1 MSKALVIGNGKSRA
15 WFRSPR
21 WVAADD
27 VVTWGCNAIY
37 REGPV
42 DNLVA
47 MDNAMKFEIHASG
60 YPKKHQCWFS
70 SWNVIDSMVW
80 SIIKH
85 DCGVPEYFIHESEDE
100 TPLCV
105 INEYKSNTL
114 QELVNETLTQNPH
127 YNMDDVSEHLISKDW
142 RYKDAGYWIS
152 YISGQNLEQIVEK
165 KQKILA
171 KTIIFSLG
179 FSLVFISFGATASYF
194 GSFLINYSDTLRI
207 IAGIIIIIF
216 SLQIMGVLKLNILNK
231 EKRFY
236 TKNYSN
242 NLFFPFLVG
251 TAFAFGW
258 TPCIGPVLG
267 SILTL
272 AAVETSIAQGVIL
285 LSFYSLGLAIP
296 FILSGYAITKFLSV
310 SKNLKSKMRLI
321 SLIGGSILLITGI
334 LILTNVLQIV
344 GFYLLE
350 IFPFLENF
358 G

>member
-1 MSKALVIGNGKSRA
+1 MFIKSYIALGAGFIS
-15 WFRSPR
+15 FLSPC
-21 WVAADD
+21 VLPL
-27 VVTWGCNAIY
+27 I
-37 REGPV
+37 P
-42 DNLVA
+42 
-47 MDNAMKFEIHASG
+47 G
-60 YPKKHQCWFS
+60 Y
-70 SWNVIDSMVW
+70 
-80 SIIKH
+80 
-85 DCGVPEYFIHESEDE
+85 
-100 TPLCV
+100 
-105 INEYKSNTL
+105 
-114 QELVNETLTQNPH
+114 
-127 YNMDDVSEHLISKDW
+127 
-142 RYKDAGYWIS
+142 IS

-179 FSLVFISFGATASYF
+179 FSLVFISLGATASYF

-216 SLQIMGVLKLNILNK
+216 SLQIMGVLKLNLLNK

-236 TKNYSN
+236 TRNYSN

-272 AAVETSIAQGVIL
+272 AAVETSVLQGVIL

-296 FILSGYAITKFLSV
+296 FILSGYGITKFLSV
-310 SKNLKSKMRLI
+310 SKNLKSKMRII
-321 SLIGGSILLITGI
+321 SLVGGSILLITGV
-334 LILTNVLQIV
+334 LILTNILQIV

>member
-1 MSKALVIGNGKSRA
+1 MFIKSYIALGAGFIS
-15 WFRSPR
+15 FLSPC
-21 WVAADD
+21 VLPL
-27 VVTWGCNAIY
+27 I
-37 REGPV
+37 P
-42 DNLVA
+42 
-47 MDNAMKFEIHASG
+47 G
-60 YPKKHQCWFS
+60 Y
-70 SWNVIDSMVW
+70 
-80 SIIKH
+80 
-85 DCGVPEYFIHESEDE
+85 
-100 TPLCV
+100 
-105 INEYKSNTL
+105 
-114 QELVNETLTQNPH
+114 
-127 YNMDDVSEHLISKDW
+127 
-142 RYKDAGYWIS
+142 IS

-216 SLQIMGVLKLNILNK
+216 SLQIMGVLKLNILNR

-310 SKNLKSKMRLI
+310 SKNLKSKIRLT

>member
-1 MSKALVIGNGKSRA
+1 MFIKSYIA
-15 WFRSPR
+15 FGAGFISFLSPC
-21 WVAADD
+21 VLPL
-27 VVTWGCNAIY
+27 I
-37 REGPV
+37 P
-42 DNLVA
+42 
-47 MDNAMKFEIHASG
+47 G
-60 YPKKHQCWFS
+60 Y
-70 SWNVIDSMVW
+70 
-80 SIIKH
+80 
-85 DCGVPEYFIHESEDE
+85 
-100 TPLCV
+100 
-105 INEYKSNTL
+105 
-114 QELVNETLTQNPH
+114 
-127 YNMDDVSEHLISKDW
+127 
-142 RYKDAGYWIS
+142 IS

-296 FILSGYAITKFLSV
+296 FILSGYGITKFLSV
-310 SKNLKSKMRLI
+310 SKNLKSKMRII
-321 SLIGGSILLITGI
+321 SLIGGSVLLITGI

>member
-1 MSKALVIGNGKSRA
+1 MFIKSYIALGAGFIS
-15 WFRSPR
+15 FLSPC
-21 WVAADD
+21 VLPL
-27 VVTWGCNAIY
+27 I
-37 REGPV
+37 P
-42 DNLVA
+42 
-47 MDNAMKFEIHASG
+47 G
-60 YPKKHQCWFS
+60 Y
-70 SWNVIDSMVW
+70 
-80 SIIKH
+80 
-85 DCGVPEYFIHESEDE
+85 
-100 TPLCV
+100 
-105 INEYKSNTL
+105 
-114 QELVNETLTQNPH
+114 
-127 YNMDDVSEHLISKDW
+127 
-142 RYKDAGYWIS
+142 IS

-334 LILTNVLQIV
+334 LILTNILQIV

>member
-1 MSKALVIGNGKSRA
+1 MFIKSYIALGAGFIS
-15 WFRSPR
+15 FLSPC
-21 WVAADD
+21 VLPL
-27 VVTWGCNAIY
+27 I
-37 REGPV
+37 P
-42 DNLVA
+42 
-47 MDNAMKFEIHASG
+47 G
-60 YPKKHQCWFS
+60 Y
-70 SWNVIDSMVW
+70 
-80 SIIKH
+80 
-85 DCGVPEYFIHESEDE
+85 
-100 TPLCV
+100 
-105 INEYKSNTL
+105 
-114 QELVNETLTQNPH
+114 
-127 YNMDDVSEHLISKDW
+127 
-142 RYKDAGYWIS
+142 IS

-216 SLQIMGVLKLNILNK
+216 SLQVMGVLKLNILNK

>member
-1 MSKALVIGNGKSRA
+1 MFIKSYIALGAGFVS
-15 WFRSPR
+15 FLSPC
-21 WVAADD
+21 VLPL
-27 VVTWGCNAIY
+27 I
-37 REGPV
+37 P
-42 DNLVA
+42 
-47 MDNAMKFEIHASG
+47 G
-60 YPKKHQCWFS
+60 Y
-70 SWNVIDSMVW
+70 
-80 SIIKH
+80 
-85 DCGVPEYFIHESEDE
+85 
-100 TPLCV
+100 
-105 INEYKSNTL
+105 
-114 QELVNETLTQNPH
+114 
-127 YNMDDVSEHLISKDW
+127 
-142 RYKDAGYWIS
+142 IS

-216 SLQIMGVLKLNILNK
+216 SLQIMGFLKLNILNK

-296 FILSGYAITKFLSV
+296 FILSGYGITKFLSV
-310 SKNLKSKMRLI
+310 SKNLRSKMRLI
-321 SLIGGSILLITGI
+321 SLIGGSILLITGM

>member
-1 MSKALVIGNGKSRA
+1 MFIKSYIALGAGFIS
-15 WFRSPR
+15 FLSPC
-21 WVAADD
+21 VLPL
-27 VVTWGCNAIY
+27 I
-37 REGPV
+37 P
-42 DNLVA
+42 
-47 MDNAMKFEIHASG
+47 G
-60 YPKKHQCWFS
+60 Y
-70 SWNVIDSMVW
+70 
-80 SIIKH
+80 
-85 DCGVPEYFIHESEDE
+85 
-100 TPLCV
+100 
-105 INEYKSNTL
+105 
-114 QELVNETLTQNPH
+114 
-127 YNMDDVSEHLISKDW
+127 
-142 RYKDAGYWIS
+142 IS

-272 AAVETSIAQGVIL
+272 AAVEKSIAQGVIL

-350 IFPFLENF
+350 IFPYLENF

>member
-1 MSKALVIGNGKSRA
+1 MFIKSYIALGAGFVS
-15 WFRSPR
+15 FLSPC
-21 WVAADD
+21 VLPL
-27 VVTWGCNAIY
+27 I
-37 REGPV
+37 P
-42 DNLVA
+42 
-47 MDNAMKFEIHASG
+47 G
-60 YPKKHQCWFS
+60 Y
-70 SWNVIDSMVW
+70 
-80 SIIKH
+80 
-85 DCGVPEYFIHESEDE
+85 
-100 TPLCV
+100 
-105 INEYKSNTL
+105 
-114 QELVNETLTQNPH
+114 
-127 YNMDDVSEHLISKDW
+127 
-142 RYKDAGYWIS
+142 IS

-285 LSFYSLGLAIP
+285 LSFYSLGLAVP
-296 FILSGYAITKFLSV
+296 FVLSGYGITKFLSV
-310 SKNLKSKMRLI
+310 SKNLRSKMRLI

>member
-1 MSKALVIGNGKSRA
+1 MFIKSYIALGAGFIS
-15 WFRSPR
+15 FLSPC
-21 WVAADD
+21 VLPL
-27 VVTWGCNAIY
+27 I
-37 REGPV
+37 P
-42 DNLVA
+42 
-47 MDNAMKFEIHASG
+47 G
-60 YPKKHQCWFS
+60 Y
-70 SWNVIDSMVW
+70 
-80 SIIKH
+80 
-85 DCGVPEYFIHESEDE
+85 
-100 TPLCV
+100 
-105 INEYKSNTL
+105 
-114 QELVNETLTQNPH
+114 
-127 YNMDDVSEHLISKDW
+127 
-142 RYKDAGYWIS
+142 IS

-171 KTIIFSLG
+171 KTIIFSFG

-310 SKNLKSKMRLI
+310 SKNLKSKMRII
-321 SLIGGSILLITGI
+321 SLIGGSVLLITGI
-334 LILTNVLQIV
+334 LILTNILQIV

>member
-1 MSKALVIGNGKSRA
+1 MFIKSYIALGAGFIS
-15 WFRSPR
+15 FLSPC
-21 WVAADD
+21 VLPL
-27 VVTWGCNAIY
+27 I
-37 REGPV
+37 P
-42 DNLVA
+42 
-47 MDNAMKFEIHASG
+47 G
-60 YPKKHQCWFS
+60 Y
-70 SWNVIDSMVW
+70 
-80 SIIKH
+80 
-85 DCGVPEYFIHESEDE
+85 
-100 TPLCV
+100 
-105 INEYKSNTL
+105 
-114 QELVNETLTQNPH
+114 
-127 YNMDDVSEHLISKDW
+127 
-142 RYKDAGYWIS
+142 IS

-179 FSLVFISFGATASYF
+179 FSLVFISLGATASYF

-207 IAGIIIIIF
+207 TAGIIIIIF
-216 SLQIMGVLKLNILNK
+216 SLQIMGVLKLNLLNK

-236 TKNYSN
+236 TRNYSN

-272 AAVETSIAQGVIL
+272 AAVETSVLQGVIL

-296 FILSGYAITKFLSV
+296 FILSGYGITKFLSV
-310 SKNLKSKMRLI
+310 SKNLKSKMRII
-321 SLIGGSILLITGI
+321 SLVGGSILLITGV
-334 LILTNVLQIV
+334 LILTNILQIV

>member
-1 MSKALVIGNGKSRA
+1 MFIKSYIALGAGFIS
-15 WFRSPR
+15 FLSPC
-21 WVAADD
+21 VLPL
-27 VVTWGCNAIY
+27 I
-37 REGPV
+37 P
-42 DNLVA
+42 
-47 MDNAMKFEIHASG
+47 G
-60 YPKKHQCWFS
+60 Y
-70 SWNVIDSMVW
+70 
-80 SIIKH
+80 
-85 DCGVPEYFIHESEDE
+85 
-100 TPLCV
+100 
-105 INEYKSNTL
+105 
-114 QELVNETLTQNPH
+114 
-127 YNMDDVSEHLISKDW
+127 
-142 RYKDAGYWIS
+142 IS

-216 SLQIMGVLKLNILNK
+216 SLHIMGVLKLNILNK

-272 AAVETSIAQGVIL
+272 AAVETSIAQGVVL

>member
-1 MSKALVIGNGKSRA
+1 MFIKSYIALGAGFIS
-15 WFRSPR
+15 FLSPC
-21 WVAADD
+21 VLPL
-27 VVTWGCNAIY
+27 I
-37 REGPV
+37 P
-42 DNLVA
+42 
-47 MDNAMKFEIHASG
+47 G
-60 YPKKHQCWFS
+60 Y
-70 SWNVIDSMVW
+70 
-80 SIIKH
+80 
-85 DCGVPEYFIHESEDE
+85 
-100 TPLCV
+100 
-105 INEYKSNTL
+105 
-114 QELVNETLTQNPH
+114 
-127 YNMDDVSEHLISKDW
+127 
-142 RYKDAGYWIS
+142 IS

-216 SLQIMGVLKLNILNK
+216 ALQVMGVLKLNILNK

>member
-1 MSKALVIGNGKSRA
+1 MFIKSYIALGAGFIS
-15 WFRSPR
+15 FLSPC
-21 WVAADD
+21 VLPL
-27 VVTWGCNAIY
+27 I
-37 REGPV
+37 P
-42 DNLVA
+42 
-47 MDNAMKFEIHASG
+47 G
-60 YPKKHQCWFS
+60 Y
-70 SWNVIDSMVW
+70 
-80 SIIKH
+80 
-85 DCGVPEYFIHESEDE
+85 
-100 TPLCV
+100 
-105 INEYKSNTL
+105 
-114 QELVNETLTQNPH
+114 
-127 YNMDDVSEHLISKDW
+127 
-142 RYKDAGYWIS
+142 IS

-216 SLQIMGVLKLNILNK
+216 SLQVMGVLKLNILNK

-272 AAVETSIAQGVIL
+272 AAVETSIAQGIML
-285 LSFYSLGLAIP
+285 LSFYSLGLAVP
-296 FILSGYAITKFLSV
+296 FVLSGYGITKFLSV
-310 SKNLKSKMRLI
+310 SKNLRSKMRLI
-321 SLIGGSILLITGI
+321 SLIGGSILLITGM